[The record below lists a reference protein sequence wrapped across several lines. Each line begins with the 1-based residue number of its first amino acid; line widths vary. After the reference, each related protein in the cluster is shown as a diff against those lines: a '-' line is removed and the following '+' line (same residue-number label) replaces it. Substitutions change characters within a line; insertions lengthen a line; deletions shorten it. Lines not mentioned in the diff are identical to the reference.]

1 MAANDWRTGTYAID
15 PQGRGNFN
23 NQQEGLKGQE
33 FTIVRYFDA
42 TAVGMTAADTFKVMT
57 FGAGVMVNGVWVVVA
72 TAEGATATID
82 IGDTASATGYSNDLD
97 INATANTVTAATT
110 QVKYYSAADYL
121 VLLVNNTLDAAKF
134 YVVARCTRLV

>member
-1 MAANDWRTGTYAID
+1 MAANDWRTEPTPSTRRPGQLQQPT
-15 PQGRGNFN
+15 GRA
-23 NQQEGLKGQE
+23 ERRE
-33 FTIVRYFDA
+33 FTIIRYFDA
-42 TAVGMTAADTFKVMT
+42 ATVGMTAADTFKICT
-57 FGAGVMVNGVWVVVA
+57 IGAGVMVNGVWVVIA

-97 INATANTVTAATT
+97 INSTSHTVTAATT

-134 YVVARCTRLV
+134 YVVVRCTRLV